1 MSWYFACV
9 YIRVLNLGVIAT
21 SMAFLPHFLD
31 ELRVRTSV
39 VQVVGKR
46 VKLTKKGKE
55 HMGLRPFH
63 NEKTPSFTVNEA
75 KGFFH
80 CFGCQEHGSAIDF
93 IMKVDGLSFPEAVER
108 LAGEVGMQVPV
119 DTPEVRKRIER
130 RQTLMDVTEKATA
143 WFERN
148 LRMSEG
154 RKALNY
160 LKERGLDD
168 QTITKFR
175 LGFAPDRRGALRG
188 TLAKNGILEDL
199 MIRAGLLIRPD
210 DSKREPY
217 DRFRGRVM
225 FPITDRKGGVIAFG
239 GRILGDG
246 EPKYLNSPETPLFY
260 KGRVLYGLSQALNT
274 ARKTG
279 QLIVTEGYMD
289 VITLAHAGIE
299 TAVAPLGTALTE
311 EQIGELWRIVPEP
324 ILCFD
329 GDKAGWDAAS
339 RAAERALPLLK
350 PGFGLRFV
358 TMPEGEDPDSLVK
371 RTGAEQFGE
380 LLAEAQPLSDILW
393 RREVGGRSLR
403 TPEETAMLQRR
414 IDDLT
419 RQISDP
425 TVRRQFQE
433 AFKDRLW
440 AARSKRRGGQFQKVV
455 SPVSASAGMA
465 MKVNSMAQQE
475 RILAGLLIERP
486 ELYDRVAE
494 RLGSIAFFS
503 PNLDKLRQEVLKTL
517 DRNPDLDS
525 KHLKDHLVE
534 CGYSETLGALMATD
548 VSKKVLLAAGKE
560 LLDAVNEHWDQAHA
574 GYKLKELQTEI
585 YNLEQEQKRSISQE
599 GMARLLALKI
609 EERTLQGA
617 TVDL

>member
-1 MSWYFACV
+1 
-9 YIRVLNLGVIAT
+9 
-21 SMAFLPHFLD
+21 MAFSPQFLD
-31 ELRVRTSV
+31 ELRVRSSV

-46 VKLTKKGKE
+46 VKLTKKGKD
-55 HMGLRPFH
+55 HMGLCPFH
-63 NEKTPSFTVNEA
+63 NEKTPSFTVNEE

-93 IMKVDGLSFPEAVER
+93 VMKVEGLSFPETVER
-108 LAGEVGMQVPV
+108 LAGEAGMEVPV
-119 DTPEVRKRIER
+119 DTPEERQRSER
-130 RQTLMDVTEKATA
+130 RQTLMDVTEKAAA

-148 LRMSEG
+148 LRMPEG
-154 RKALNY
+154 RRALTY
-160 LKERGLDD
+160 LNDRGLDD
-168 QTITKFR
+168 GAITKFR
-175 LGFAPDRRGALRG
+175 LGFAPDTRGALKG
-188 TLAKNGILEDL
+188 TLAKDGIPEDL
-199 MIRAGLLIRPD
+199 MVGAGLLIKPD
-210 DSKREPY
+210 DPNREPY

-239 GRILGDG
+239 GRILGEG
-246 EPKYLNSPETPLFY
+246 EPKYLNSPETPLFH
-260 KGRVLYGLSQALNT
+260 KGRVLYGLNQALSV

-279 QLIVTEGYMD
+279 QLVVAEGYMD
-289 VITLAHAGIE
+289 VIALAHAGIE
-299 TAVAPLGTALTE
+299 TSVAPLGTALTE
-311 EQIGELWRIVPEP
+311 EQIGELWRVAPEP

-329 GDKAGWDAAS
+329 GDKAGWNAAS

-371 RTGAEQFGE
+371 RIGAEKFEE
-380 LLAEAQPLSDILW
+380 LLVEAQPLSDVLW

-419 RQISDP
+419 KQINDP

-440 AARSKRRGGQFQKVV
+440 AARSKRRGGKIQKVA
-455 SPVSASAGMA
+455 PPINAAAGRA
-465 MKVNSMAQQE
+465 MKVDPTAQQE

-494 RLGSIAFFS
+494 RLGSTAFSS
-503 PNLDKLRQEVLKTL
+503 PDLDKLRQEVLKTL
-517 DRNPDLDS
+517 DANPDLDS
-525 KHLKDHLVE
+525 EHLKYHLVE
-534 CGYSETLGALMATD
+534 CGYSGTLGALMSTG

-560 LLDAVNEHWDQAHA
+560 HIDAVNENWDQAHA
-574 GYKLKELQTEI
+574 GYKLKELQAEI
-585 YNLEQEQKRSISQE
+585 HNLEQEQKLNISQE
-599 GMARLLALKI
+599 GMTRLLALKI
-609 EERTLQGA
+609 EERNLQGA

>member
-1 MSWYFACV
+1 
-9 YIRVLNLGVIAT
+9 
-21 SMAFLPHFLD
+21 MAFLAHFLD

-46 VKLTKKGKE
+46 VKLAKKGKDYI
-55 HMGLRPFH
+55 GLCPFH
-63 NEKTPSFTVNEA
+63 NEKTPSFTVNED

-93 IMKVDGLSFPEAVER
+93 IMKVDGHSFPEAVER
-108 LAGEVGMQVPV
+108 LAGEAGMQVPV
-119 DTPEVRKRIER
+119 DTPEERQRSER
-130 RQTLMDVTEKATA
+130 RQTLMDVNEKATA

-148 LRMSEG
+148 LRMPEG
-154 RKALNY
+154 RRALTY
-160 LKERGLDD
+160 LKDRGLDD
-168 QTITKFR
+168 QTIGKFR
-175 LGFAPDRRGALRG
+175 LGFAPDTRGALKG
-188 TLAKNGILEDL
+188 TLAKNGIPENL
-199 MIRAGLLIRPD
+199 MIGAGLLIRPD
-210 DSKREPY
+210 DSNREPY

-225 FPITDRKGGVIAFG
+225 FPIMDRKGGVIAFG
-239 GRILGDG
+239 GRILADG
-246 EPKYLNSPETPLFY
+246 EPKYLNSPETPLFH
-260 KGRVLYGLSQALNT
+260 KGRVLYGLNHALNT

-311 EQIGELWRIVPEP
+311 EQIGELWRVAPEP

-329 GDKAGWDAAS
+329 GDKAGWNAAS

-350 PGFGLRFV
+350 PGFGLRFM

-371 RTGAEQFGE
+371 RTGAEQFLE
-380 LLAEAQPLSDILW
+380 ILAEAQPLSDVLW
-393 RREVGGRSLR
+393 RHEVGGRLFR

-419 RQISDP
+419 KQINDS

-433 AFKDRLW
+433 VFKDRLW
-440 AARSKRRGGQFQKVV
+440 AARSKRRAGQSQKAVPIV
-455 SPVSASAGMA
+455 NASAGTA
-465 MKVNSMAQQE
+465 MKVDPMAQQE
-475 RILAGLLIERP
+475 RILLGLLIERP

-494 RLGSIAFFS
+494 RLGFTAFLS
-503 PNLDKLRQEVLKTL
+503 PNLDKLREEVLKTL
-517 DRNPDLDS
+517 DINSDLDS
-525 KHLKDHLVE
+525 ERLKYQLIE
-534 CGYSETLGALMATD
+534 RGYSETLGALMATG
-548 VSKKVLLAAGKE
+548 VSKKVLLAARKE
-560 LLDAVNEHWDQAHA
+560 PIEAVNEHWEQAHA

-585 YNLEQEQKRSISQE
+585 DNLEQEQKRSISQE
-599 GMARLLALKI
+599 GMARLLALKM
-609 EERTLQGA
+609 EERNLLGA